1 MEKSIPASMKS
12 WIPYDRE
19 CDFPIQNLPLGI
31 FSIDGRQKKIC
42 SIIGDQ
48 IIDLSDIPEI
58 ATKCDVPQTIFYN
71 DYLNPLLALGKTKVS
86 SIRKELGIL
95 FSENSNK
102 SKESLISALRP
113 VSLAKLHLPIKAGDY
128 TDFYSSREHAT
139 NVGIMF
145 RDPANALLPNWLYLP
160 VGYHGRASSIV
171 VSGTPI
177 KRPHGQIVIKDGEP
191 PIFNA
196 SRQLDFELEM
206 AFVIGKENSLGEPIT
221 IQKAEEHIQGLL
233 LFNDWSARDIQKW
246 EYVPLGPFLGKNFA
260 SSASPWLVDLEAL
273 EEFRVNG
280 PEQDPSP
287 LEYLRQSGAN
297 NFDIQLE
304 VWLNNN
310 LISKSNMKYLYWSIK
325 QQLAHHTINGCNMQI
340 GDICAS
346 GTISGPDPKSF
357 GSMLE
362 LSWKGTK
369 PIILNDGSSRTFLQ
383 NGDRV
388 EMKAYA
394 QSKDYRI
401 GFGSCYGEI
410 LEE

>member
-1 MEKSIPASMKS
+1 MEKSIPSSMKS
-12 WIPYDRE
+12 WIPYDQE

-48 IIDLSDIPEI
+48 IIDVSDIPEI

-260 SSASPWLVDLEAL
+260 SSASPWLVHLEAL

-280 PEQDPSP
+280 PEQDPAP

>member
-1 MEKSIPASMKS
+1 MEKSIPSSMKS